1 MPLLSKNQP
10 LFTTPSV
17 WLPQKQ
23 HDRDVYNRRWWD
35 YHLDC
40 GVKNKRDN
48 NGNMIENT
56 NPMKSQCCIL
66 AKADVYKNMEFHML
80 HSILPKM
87 VTLRNTGGRLW
98 WRTCIYKIDPAIAN
112 TQWLTDR
119 PFDLTSCQTAHYLRR
134 VTGGWLLTR
143 TSWAAEDTLPDLNSV
158 ALYGPQCKVHIKLQV
173 QSNVT
178 GLLHVRTS
186 TPQSCKI
193 RQSHAGA
200 SRLSGSCPDS
210 AGVLTVPDSNLGKLS
225 VPAARLRL
233 CKNPSHTQR
242 LVFDQALKLDTYMS
256 VNLFLHAPGSCT
268 LSRQSSRTKF

>member
-1 MPLLSKNQP
+1 MCTRICNSICC
-10 LFTTPSV
+10 T
-17 WLPQKQ
+17 
-23 HDRDVYNRRWWD
+23 VYYQRWSHCAILGAD
-35 YHLDC
+35 YDEGH
-40 GVKNKRDN
+40 
-48 NGNMIENT
+48 
-56 NPMKSQCCIL
+56 
-66 AKADVYKNMEFHML
+66 VYK
-80 HSILPKM
+80 
-87 VTLRNTGGRLW
+87 
-98 WRTCIYKIDPAIAN
+98 IYPVIAN

-210 AGVLTVPDSNLGKLS
+210 AHGRS
-225 VPAARLRL
+225 VDCTRLKSGQTFSSGCQAA
-233 CKNPSHTQR
+233 
-242 LVFDQALKLDTYMS
+242 AL
-256 VNLFLHAPGSCT
+256 
-268 LSRQSSRTKF
+268 